1 MPFRVIVEQALKACW
16 DRQLQSIVATSGVE
30 NASYALTCIIDC
42 ITWILK
48 IGVGGQVHV
57 DIYGECVVRQ
67 VGLLLLKPLLHP
79 KKKGNIRSNRRCFS
93 LFKIN

>member
-1 MPFRVIVEQALKACW
+1 MPFRVIEQALKAW
-16 DRQLQSIVATSGVE
+16 LDRQLQKHCSPSVE
-30 NASYALTCIIDC
+30 NINASYALTCIIDC

-48 IGVGGQVHV
+48 IGVGGQVHI

-67 VGLLLLKPLLHP
+67 VRIIIVKTTVATP
-79 KKKGNIRSNRRCFS
+79 KRRYTSNRRCFS